1 MLNWKCLETDFDE
14 LTWTAYSVIHDDGT
28 PFEWVIVV
36 NDAGLFSVEKSSAEL
51 TDRKESFET
60 LAAAKAWCQE
70 VEDAAIETAKM
81 EAAFRD
87 HVPTTEVNA
96 EAVFIDRVTT
106 IGVNTETLKPA
117 DNYVTDTHGLRWYKE
132 YSGDFV
138 ACSSRFINRKPALW
152 QIREHKDGSFQVQ
165 TVETNR
171 FFNTFESLEVAML
184 YCQQQEAAII
194 EEAKKA
200 AASTLSTP
208 AALGAI
214 IGSIPYVVRNTGNK
228 YWDGQEVYILECPY
242 PGKCR
247 VRSRESGDITWV
259 DADYLVTPSF

>member
-1 MLNWKCLETDFDE
+1 MLDWKFWANDFDE
-14 LTWTAYSVIHDDGT
+14 LNWAAYSAIHDDGT
-28 PFEWVIVV
+28 PFEWVIFV

-70 VEDAAIETAKM
+70 VEDAAIE
-81 EAAFRD
+81 EAR
-87 HVPTTEVNA
+87 
-96 EAVFIDRVTT
+96 
-106 IGVNTETLKPA
+106 
-117 DNYVTDTHGLRWYKE
+117 
-132 YSGDFV
+132 
-138 ACSSRFINRKPALW
+138 
-152 QIREHKDGSFQVQ
+152 
-165 TVETNR
+165 
-171 FFNTFESLEVAML
+171 
-184 YCQQQEAAII
+184 
-194 EEAKKA
+194 KA
-200 AASTLSTP
+200 AVSTLSTP